1 MARLAFALFSL
12 SVLAG
17 ASLPA
22 RAQAPTAS
30 GAELFRAANCVA
42 CHKWSGIGGGGY
54 GGAAANLR
62 KTSLAQADIESLLHC
77 GDPGGGMPYFKA
89 GAYDKGACNGI
100 KKSDLDTATMP
111 KPAAHFLNDAEIH
124 TVAGYV
130 VTHFKGK
137 GDPTAAEC
145 VGFFGHETHACDGL
159 PGDAHGTPGSPS
171 EAPHHLQIDTAP
183 DANAAPK

>member
-1 MARLAFALFSL
+1 MIRFAFAFLTASA
-12 SVLAG
+12 LAG
-17 ASLPA
+17 ACLPA
-22 RAQAPTAS
+22 QAQAPVAS

-62 KTSLAQADIESLLHC
+62 KTSLEQADIESLLHC

-89 GAYDKGACNGI
+89 GAYDQGACNGI

-124 TVAGYV
+124 AVAGYV

-137 GDPTAAEC
+137 GDPTAEEC
-145 VGFFGHETHACDGL
+145 VGFFGHQTHACDGL
-159 PGDAHGTPGSPS
+159 PDTGKASGS
-171 EAPHHLQIDTAP
+171 APQETHHLQIDAAP
-183 DANAAPK
+183 DANAGPK